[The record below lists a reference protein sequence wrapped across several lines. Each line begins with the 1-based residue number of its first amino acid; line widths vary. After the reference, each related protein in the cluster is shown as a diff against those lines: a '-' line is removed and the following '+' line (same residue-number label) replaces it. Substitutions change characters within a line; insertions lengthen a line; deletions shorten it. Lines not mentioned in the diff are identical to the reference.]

1 VFAISEKI
9 IEQVIEYAI
18 DREWFHFNNQDA
30 SINHFLGMQE
40 TQIQA

>member
-18 DREWFHFNNQDA
+18 DREWFHFNNQNA
-30 SINHFLGMQE
+30 SFNHFLGMQE
-40 TQIQA
+40 TQVQA